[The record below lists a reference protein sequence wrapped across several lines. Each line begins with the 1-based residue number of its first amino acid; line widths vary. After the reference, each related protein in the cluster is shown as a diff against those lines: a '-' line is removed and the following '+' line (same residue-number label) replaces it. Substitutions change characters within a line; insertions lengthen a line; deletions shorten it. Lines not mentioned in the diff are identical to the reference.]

1 MMRLVDSA
9 EKPGIRLARRLAL
22 AMVCH
27 GSAIGRAK
35 LLLSR
40 CSSSPEPLV
49 KTRLKAGQNLAWAR
63 NFHKEARSAESAA
76 EALLIMAG
84 DEIRNQPASD
94 Q

>member
-1 MMRLVDSA
+1 MMW
-9 EKPGIRLARRLAL
+9 
-22 AMVCH
+22 
-27 GSAIGRAK
+27 
-35 LLLSR
+35 
-40 CSSSPEPLV
+40 LV

-76 EALLIMAG
+76 EALLIRAG